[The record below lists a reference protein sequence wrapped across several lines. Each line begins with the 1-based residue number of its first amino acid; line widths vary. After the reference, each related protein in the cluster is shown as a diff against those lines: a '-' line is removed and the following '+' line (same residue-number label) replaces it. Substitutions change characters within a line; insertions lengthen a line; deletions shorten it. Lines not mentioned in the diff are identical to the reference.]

1 MSEKQLTMP
10 VIGMTCANC
19 VAAVERN
26 ARKVPGVAT
35 ATVNFANEKVTITL
49 DDSAEDP
56 ADVTSQVIERVTRAG
71 YQIPTA
77 EIELPL
83 LGMTC
88 ANCAATIERRLDK
101 VDGVVDVH
109 VNYATERASVRYI
122 PGAVTRDEL
131 VGAVRRAGYDV
142 VESSTDEDDELDVE
156 AAARQAEIDHQ
167 KRRFIVG
174 AIFTTPLFLLSM
186 GRDLGL
192 LGDWANALWVS
203 WLFMVLATPVQFYVG
218 WDYYTGAYKSLR
230 NGSANMDVLVA
241 LGSSVAYFYSVAV
254 LIALTM
260 GSMALG
266 HHVYFETSAMII
278 TLIVLGKLL
287 EVRAKGQTSEA
298 IKNLIGLQPKTARI
312 VRDGVEMEIPVAEV
326 QVDDVLRIR
335 SGESIPVD
343 GIVLE
348 GRSTVDESMITG
360 ESIPVEKGPGD
371 MVIGATMNRQGFL
384 TVEANRVGRDTVLS
398 QIIRMVE
405 QAQGSKAPIQ
415 RTVDKVAAVFVPVV
429 IVIALV
435 TFAVWLLSGAGF
447 VPALLRL
454 TAVLVIACPCAM
466 GLATP
471 TSIMV
476 GIGKGAEYGI
486 LFKNS
491 AALEEAHR
499 LDTIVLD
506 KTGTITRGEP
516 AVTDIVVAS
525 KVAAPAMVLAGGESV
540 SAGDPSN
547 WSIYLAAS
555 AEQGSEHPLGEAIAR
570 EASMRGIDLSIPEE
584 FEAIPGYGISAV
596 VDGHALLVGNRRLME
611 REGLDTS
618 DLASAAA
625 DLEQQAKTVMWLAVD
640 GDVTAV
646 IGVADTI
653 KEGSIDAV
661 REMHDLGL
669 TVVMMT
675 GDNQATA
682 EAIAAEVGIDRVL
695 AEVLPADKAAYVKQ
709 LQEEGL
715 RVGMVGDGIN
725 DAPALAQANV
735 GLAIGTGTDIAME
748 TADVTLMRGDLR
760 SVPQAIHLS
769 QATMRNI
776 KENLVWAFGYNVL
789 LIPIAAGVLAPFA
802 WAPDF
807 LRQLSPIL
815 AAGAMAFSSIS
826 VVSNSLRLRRL
837 KL

>member
-26 ARKVPGVAT
+26 AKKVPGVSA

-49 DDSAEDP
+49 DDADVDP
-56 ADVTSQVIERVTRAG
+56 AEVTSQVIERVNRAG

-88 ANCAATIERRLDK
+88 ANCATTIDRRLNK
-101 VDGVVDVH
+101 VDGVLDVN
-109 VNYATERASVRYI
+109 VNYATERATVSYI
-122 PGAVTRDEL
+122 PGAVNRAEL
-131 VGAVRRAGYDV
+131 VAAVRQAGYDV
-142 VESSTDEDDELDVE
+142 VVADGDVDDVLDAE
-156 AAARQAEIDHQ
+156 AAARQEEIAHQ
-167 KRRFIVG
+167 RRRFIVG

-192 LGDWANALWVS
+192 LGEWANALWVS
-203 WLFMVLATPVQFYVG
+203 WLFMALATPVQFYVG

-312 VRDGVEMEIPVAEV
+312 VRDGVETEIPVAEV

-343 GIVLE
+343 GLILE

-360 ESIPVEKGPGD
+360 ESFPVEKGPGD
-371 MVIGATMNRQGFL
+371 MVIGATMNRHGFL
-384 TVEANRVGRDTVLS
+384 TVEASRVGRDTVLS

-415 RTVDKVAAVFVPVV
+415 RTVDKVAAVFVPAV

-435 TFAVWLLSGAGF
+435 TFAIWMLSGAGF

-491 AALEEAHR
+491 AALEEAHM

-516 AVTDIVVAS
+516 AVTDIIVAQQVSTPVVA
-525 KVAAPAMVLAGGESV
+525 MAGGA
-540 SAGDPSN
+540 SALDADPAA
-547 WSIYLAAS
+547 WPLYLAAS

-570 EASMRGIDLSIPEE
+570 EASMREIDLVIPEE
-584 FEAIPGYGISAV
+584 FEAIPGFGISAS
-596 VDGHALLVGNRRLME
+596 VDGHSLLVGNRRLIE
-611 REGLDTS
+611 REGIDTS
-618 DLASAAA
+618 ELATSAIE
-625 DLEQQAKTVMWLAVD
+625 LEQQAKTVMWLAVD
-640 GDVTAV
+640 EVATAL

-653 KEGSIDAV
+653 KEGSVDAV

-682 EAIAAEVGIDRVL
+682 EAIAAEVGIDRVF
-695 AEVLPADKAAYVKQ
+695 AEVLPADKAAYVKK

-802 WAPDF
+802 WAPEF

-826 VVSNSLRLRRL
+826 VVGNSLRLRRL